1 MSSRD
6 SGEAEEGVVVMVET
20 VIHGAVMVGVVMAV
34 MVGEVVVAEAMGMVD
49 VAKGEAY
56 QIVLPKKLLYKG
68 L

>member
-1 MSSRD
+1 
-6 SGEAEEGVVVMVET
+6 MVET

-34 MVGEVVVAEAMGMVD
+34 MVGEVVVAEATGMVD
-49 VAKGEAY
+49 VARGEAY